1 LRVLVITPDFPPDV
15 GGIQELMG
23 SLVRSLPA
31 AEVRVLALGQA
42 GAEEYDRTAEV
53 EVRRSAST
61 EMDRRLAALRLNA
74 RSLVEARRFRPDV
87 ILSGHI
93 VASIGAVL
101 LRKALGVPFVQYVHA
116 DEFRVRPRLAALAVR
131 SADATIAVSRY
142 TRDMA
147 LAAGA
152 DPARVR
158 VIPPGIELPPEVDVP
173 REGPPTLVTVATL
186 KFSRK
191 GHDVIARAL
200 PLVRERVPDARWI
213 VVGDGPLRGALEE
226 AIAANGIG
234 DAVELRGRVDD
245 AERDRILERADV
257 FCMPSRVP
265 EGGDVGG
272 EGFGIVY
279 LEAAARGVPSIAG
292 EVAGARDAVVNGETG
307 LLVDP
312 TDHVAV
318 AGAIAELLA
327 DPERAHRM
335 GTAARRFAE
344 SHAWPLI
351 AARVEEVLRGVAR

>member
-1 LRVLVITPDFPPDV
+1 MRVLVVTPDFPPDV

-23 SLVRSLPA
+23 SLVRNLPE
-31 AEVRVLALGQA
+31 AEVRVLALGQE
-42 GAEEYDRTAEV
+42 GAEEYDRAAGF
-53 EVRRSAST
+53 EVRRAAST
-61 EMDRRLAALRLNA
+61 EMDRRLAALVLNA
-74 RSLVEARRFRPDV
+74 RSFVEARRFRPDV

-93 VASIGAVL
+93 VASLGAIVL
-101 LRKALGVPFVQYVHA
+101 RRVLKVPFVQYVHA
-116 DEFRVRPRLAALAVR
+116 DEFRVRPRLAAAAVR

-152 DPARVR
+152 EPARVR
-158 VIPPGIELPPEVDVP
+158 VIPPGIEVPPEVDVP
-173 REGPPTLVTVATL
+173 REGSPTLVTVATL
-186 KFSRK
+186 KFDRK

-200 PLVRERVPDARWI
+200 PLVRERVPEARWI

-292 EVAGARDAVVNGETG
+292 DVAGARDAVVDGETG

-327 DPERAHRM
+327 DPERARGM
-335 GTAARRFAE
+335 GVAARRFAE
-344 SHAWPLI
+344 GHAWPLI
-351 AARVEEVLRGVAR
+351 AARVEEVLREVAR